1 MKSRSV
7 PTRSVTKFL
16 RGSRPACL
24 AWSEWMDESQ
34 MTLTTAAR
42 KAQQNAYAPF
52 STFRVGCALE
62 TESGAVFTGCNV
74 ENASFGVTICA
85 ERVAVGSAVAAG
97 HRRFRRLV
105 LVTDAP
111 EPASPC
117 GACRQVLA
125 EFAQE
130 LEIVSL
136 SPNGAEQRWMLS
148 ELLPVPFQ
156 LPAES
161 VRT

>member
-1 MKSRSV
+1 
-7 PTRSVTKFL
+7 
-16 RGSRPACL
+16 
-24 AWSEWMDESQ
+24 MDESQ

-62 TESGAVFTGCNV
+62 TESGAVFCGCNV
-74 ENASFGVTICA
+74 ENASFGVTLCA
-85 ERVAVGSAVAAG
+85 ERVAVGAAVAAG

-125 EFAQE
+125 EFAPA
-130 LEIVSL
+130 LEVVSVAPDGDEETWSL
-136 SPNGAEQRWMLS
+136 RD
-148 ELLPVPFQ
+148 LLPDPFVF
-156 LPAES
+156 PAREGGA
-161 VRT
+161 